1 MMKWFLWSLIACV
14 SVVVMAGCSELE
26 QAGIQKPQ
34 PDIRSITLDRHAS
47 IVRVFAN
54 RHDFRVTE
62 FAVYR
67 LDQFGNRRYLD
78 FAYDRVD
85 VQGNDGVAIF
95 VMSHAFSEALDLTST
110 YYVVAEVEAE
120 CFNYDSDY
128 PPTVPVRDAGVWC
141 CPPDSASY
149 EMK

>member
-1 MMKWFLWSLIACV
+1 MLKWCFLSLIACI
-14 SVVVMAGCSELE
+14 SVIMMAGCSELE
-26 QAGIQKPQ
+26 QAGIRKPR
-34 PDIRSITLDRHAS
+34 PDIRSISLDRQAS
-47 IVRVFAN
+47 IARVAVN
-54 RHDFRVTE
+54 RHDFHVTE

-95 VMSHAFSEALDLTST
+95 VVSHAFSEALDLTST

-128 PPTVPVRDAGVWC
+128 PPTVPVRDAAVWC
-141 CPPDSASY
+141 CPPDSVSY
-149 EMK
+149 EVK